1 MTILMSDIMIEIM
14 KDIQR
19 QFVFLSWICDR
30 ANTRTNDMANIIIVV
45 RKVKNILHLFQ
56 DQSIPILPQFM
67 SIGYGAAS
75 ISKSSNVK
83 LSLVIVKASDVSNMH
98 RSVLKNLSQL
108 LSLLLSFRNV
118 FLCFTVSKVMKA
130 VVLNLAYLLILSLI
144 VLMMLFKIYI
154 LWCFYSPNFCQSEF
168 MSLLVYVISQFCI

>member
-1 MTILMSDIMIEIM
+1 
-14 KDIQR
+14 
-19 QFVFLSWICDR
+19 
-30 ANTRTNDMANIIIVV
+30 
-45 RKVKNILHLFQ
+45 
-56 DQSIPILPQFM
+56 M

-154 LWCFYSPNFCQSEF
+154 LWCFYSPNFC
-168 MSLLVYVISQFCI
+168 